1 MTLVFLPFGPWPS
14 LAHCSWFLCFLF
26 ILKLILKNKKN
37 LGSKHCRKCWVKQIG
52 RGLFACGLLGV
63 FTRQG
68 NSDGSVFQV
77 GLSTERFSSLGVD
90 HLLGR
95 EIREALCDTMNVC
108 RFCLS
113 SFQPFPTSLLHT
125 GYSLQS
131 ETFSIQCGG
140 TDPLASISNTSFGD
154 VTQCCPQGRG

>member
-14 LAHCSWFLCFLF
+14 LAHCCWFLCFLF

-37 LGSKHCRKCWVKQIG
+37 LGSTHFRKCWVKRME
-52 RGLFACGLLGV
+52 RGLFACRLLGV
-63 FTRQG
+63 FKRQG

-77 GLSTERFSSLGVD
+77 GLNTELFFSLGGD
-90 HLLGR
+90 HLLGLA
-95 EIREALCDTMNVC
+95 IREALCNTMNVC

-113 SFQPFPTSLLHT
+113 SFHPFPTSLLHA

-131 ETFSIQCGG
+131 KTFSIQCGR
-140 TDPLASISNTSFGD
+140 THPLASICNTSFGD
-154 VTQCCPQGRG
+154 VTQSCPQGRG